1 MIPSYLIDTDWI
13 IHYLNGQRDIV
24 NRLVEL
30 RKEGLAIS
38 VISLAELYEGVYYST
53 NPEGDKNALDDFL
66 TGVSILGIEDET
78 CKIFGKERGRLRKL
92 KIVIGDF
99 DLLIAATCLCYNL
112 TLLSN
117 NIKHFKMVE
126 GLNIVSS
133 LKRIC

>member
-13 IHYLNGQRDIV
+13 IHYLNGQRETV
-24 NRLVEL
+24 KRLVSL
-30 RKEGLAIS
+30 RKEGLTIS

-53 NPEGDKNALDDFL
+53 NPEGDKKALDDFL
-66 TGVSILGIEDET
+66 TGVSILGLEDEI

-112 TLLSN
+112 TLLTN
-117 NIKHFKMVE
+117 NIRHFKMVE
-126 GLNIVSS
+126 GVNIVSI
-133 LKRIC
+133 K